1 MTMHLERGLTTTST
15 KKRGVKLTKA
25 QIEIYRQ
32 DLKEYNQRLKR
43 QHRHNETMSLDEYIN
58 YRHGI
63 NAKAQKSV
71 TTSRFDPQK
80 SVAPYRRG
88 DNSHIKSLD
97 DGIGIAAQ
105 AEKKE
110 YTGDLICGIATMH
123 KSNAVPVMRGTSEAE
138 DIAKM
143 RRN

>member
-1 MTMHLERGLTTTST
+1 MTMHLAIGLTTTSPVR
-15 KKRGVKLTKA
+15 KNKPSLTKG
-25 QIEIYRQ
+25 QLKVYQQ
-32 DLKEYNQRLKR
+32 DLKEYNQRMKR
-43 QHRHNETMSLDEYIN
+43 QHRHNECMTLDDYIN
-58 YRHGI
+58 YRFGI
-63 NAKAQKSV
+63 TSKAQKSV

-110 YTGDLICGIATMH
+110 YTGNLIKGIAQTH
-123 KSNAVPVMRGTSEAE
+123 KSNAVPVINDDEI
-138 DIAKM
+138 IAIRHM
-143 RRN
+143 RR